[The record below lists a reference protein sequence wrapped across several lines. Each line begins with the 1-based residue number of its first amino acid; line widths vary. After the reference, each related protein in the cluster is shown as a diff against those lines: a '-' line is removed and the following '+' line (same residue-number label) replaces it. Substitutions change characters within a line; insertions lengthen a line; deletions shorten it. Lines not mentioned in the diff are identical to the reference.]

1 MIIDAHTHYHANG
14 ILAGVFT
21 QLYGHNY
28 ATIKPAKGDDDAHFH
43 LMEERGYDMQI
54 VSQPPFT
61 QIPDLPASMAIAQVK
76 AFNDSMAKAVEDSN
90 GRFLAVASLPLQDI
104 PASVKE
110 MERAITKLGHI
121 GAMLNPDISRR
132 GTGPTAE
139 EEYWYPIYEAA
150 CKLDIPLFIH
160 PGSSALPRHQRYSLA
175 LHLGFLFGET
185 EFITTFIFGKVFE
198 KFPNLKIMVS
208 HGGGAIPYQ
217 LGRFQASTEPDLKGK
232 GGPRIPIEGTFLS
245 NLRKMY
251 FDTCLYSKE
260 GIECLIKVVGP
271 SQCLFGTEC
280 PGMGMALR
288 PDGRSYDNVEDY
300 IRAIDFITEQQRQDI
315 FANNAIKLF
324 KIQDRVKAKSAVAA
338 Q

>member
-1 MIIDAHTHYHANG
+1 MIIDAHTHYHASG
-14 ILAGVFT
+14 VLAGVFT
-21 QLYGHNY
+21 KLYGHNY
-28 ATIKPAKGDDDAHFH
+28 AEIKPAKGDDDAHFH

-61 QIPDLPASMAIAQVK
+61 QVHDLSAEIGIGQAK
-76 AFNDSMAKAVEDSN
+76 AFNESMAKAVDDSK
-90 GRFLAVASLPLQDI
+90 GRFRAVASMPLQDI

-110 MERAITKLGHI
+110 MERAVTKLGHI

-198 KFPNLKIMVS
+198 KFPDLKILVS

-217 LGRFQASTEPDLKGK
+217 VGRFQASTEPDLKGK
-232 GGPRIPIEGTFLS
+232 AGPRIPIEGTFLS

-260 GIECLIKVVGP
+260 GIECLVKVVGP

-280 PGMGMALR
+280 PGMGMAKR

-300 IRAIDFITEQQRQDI
+300 IRAIDFLTEQQRQDI
-315 FANNAIKLF
+315 FSGNAIKLF
-324 KIQDRVKAKSAVAA
+324 KLKDLAKSGAVAA